1 MDDLGLP
8 PFLETSMWLR
18 NVELDLRPWGN
29 TVDRR
34 RDTALDWWAA
44 GTRIAACPEQV
55 ELLPGGATT
64 RWMVF
69 MVVDCSSYI
78 YTYIISYY
86 VILS

>member
-34 RDTALDWWAA
+34 RDTALDWWGGGHANS
-44 GTRIAACPEQV
+44 G
-55 ELLPGGATT
+55 LPRAGGATT
-64 RWMVF
+64 RW
-69 MVVDCSSYI
+69 
-78 YTYIISYY
+78 SYY
-86 VILS
+86 QVDGIYGSRL